1 MEQGMLNNRQQEQL
15 QGIAALGRNE
25 DTYLAHVAPD
35 EMIVP
40 AQALRDN
47 PLLKVAIEKS
57 ISNYGIDP
65 NQFLVGNGSMDLNPL
80 TGLPEFGFLSKVWK
94 KAKKALKVIA
104 PIAAVVPGPW
114 QPFAAVYQKGN
125 ALNNI
130 AKGDG
135 GIGDLLTLGAGGSQK
150 IFGDKGA
157 LKNISS
163 GSFKT
168 MGGGF
173 GNALKNIGQVDKLD
187 KLGNV
192 VQGETVFNPF
202 RYGAGLGKTYLENQK
217 QGYGGIFSNVGGSD
231 TFGGQAFNAV
241 TSSGNPVGGMMTAVG
256 GPQGQM
262 MPTSNQSAGGDIT
275 SWLNNNFNTSD
286 RTMINGQVAIR
297 SNDGNYYTEEQAK
310 QMYNQQSQPQ
320 SSGMFGGKKSG
331 QSYLGT
337 IEDFLKGKKSDFSTS
352 GSGRIGIDRTGV
364 GSIFGGNPGQSGI
377 GRIEDFIKGNP
388 SDPVRDSSGSMFG
401 GNLGLMGLSALAGK
415 IAYDSAK
422 DRMGGLAE
430 TPKVTMDQLGRYQ
443 MAQNL
448 GTGGSRADF
457 GLAPAPVA
465 LNFAKGDAVEMED
478 YINKMTN
485 ELIESYKKDKKYRES
500 SLLPASYIM
509 NEEEEASSEAAKRND
524 PMIGLKPSYHL
535 VKGVIRILTGESG
548 NRIPQRKIDEIKN
561 MVRSSVKEKQMT
573 QMGFNMGGMAELDMR
588 EGGESEGPGT
598 GTSDDIPAMLSDGEF
613 VMTAKATKGAGAFG
627 VNKTKSGIELI
638 KGGSPSRK
646 KGVENMRELMN
657 IFEAI

>member
-1 MEQGMLNNRQQEQL
+1 MEQGMLNNQQREQM

-47 PLLKVAIEKS
+47 PLLKIAIEKS

-80 TGLPEFGFLSKVWK
+80 TGLPEFGFLSKLWK
-94 KAKKALKVIA
+94 KAKKVIKKVA
-104 PIAAVVPGPW
+104 PIAAVIPGPW

-150 IFGDKGA
+150 VFGSDGA

-163 GSFKT
+163 GGFKT

-187 KLGNV
+187 KLGNI

-202 RYGAGLGKTYLENQK
+202 RYGAGLGKTYAENQK

-241 TSSGNPVGGMMTAVG
+241 TSSGNPVGGMMTAG
-256 GPQGQM
+256 YTPGMEGQM
-262 MPTSNQSAGGDIT
+262 MPTSNQSGGGDIT
-275 SWLNNNFNTSD
+275 SWLSNNFDTSD

-297 SNDGNYYTEEQAK
+297 SKDGNYYTQEQAQ
-310 QMYNQQSQPQ
+310 QMYDQQSQPQ

-337 IEDFLKGKKSDFSTS
+337 IEDFLKGRKSDFSTP
-352 GSGRIGIDRTGV
+352 GSGRIGIDGRGIEA
-364 GSIFGGNPGQSGI
+364 IFGGTPGQSGI
-377 GRIEDFIKGNP
+377 GKIEDFIKGNP
-388 SDPVRDSSGSMFG
+388 SDPVRDSSGGMFG

-457 GLAPAPVA
+457 GLAPAQKA
-465 LNFAKGDAVEMED
+465 LE
-478 YINKMTN
+478 
-485 ELIESYKKDKKYRES
+485 
-500 SLLPASYIM
+500 
-509 NEEEEASSEAAKRND
+509 
-524 PMIGLKPSYHL
+524 
-535 VKGVIRILTGESG
+535 
-548 NRIPQRKIDEIKN
+548 
-561 MVRSSVKEKQMT
+561 
-573 QMGFNMGGMAELDMR
+573 FNMGGPVYGYNYGGPVRQYFNKGGLALVQDLDMR
-588 EGGESEGPGT
+588 DGGESDGPGT